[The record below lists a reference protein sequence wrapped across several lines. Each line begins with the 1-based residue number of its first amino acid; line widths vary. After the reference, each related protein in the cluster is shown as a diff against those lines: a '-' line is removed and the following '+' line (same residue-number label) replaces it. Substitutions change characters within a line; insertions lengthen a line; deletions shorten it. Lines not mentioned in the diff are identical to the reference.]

1 MELVIRTQPSGP
13 LCLWQCFLYR
23 VIERDCSLD
32 IMSYYHLYN
41 KTSLCENLSFQGRG
55 VQLQSLPLDS
65 SRKALDI
72 PPFSVKRAN
81 VEKSAPNHPGKPL
94 HPPPLQAMTQND
106 NVGQIFVLSGPF
118 GIACVSKLFEPRGL
132 PLR

>member
-94 HPPPLQAMTQND
+94 HPQA
-106 NVGQIFVLSGPF
+106 NVGKKCPKPSWQAFTGNAHDMETTHF
-118 GIACVSKLFEPRGL
+118 KKGL
-132 PLR
+132 P